1 MMSYENSDLNTRA
14 VNQWASHL
22 SICFFSRVPT
32 AGIEV
37 FVKNKYHCLTRVS
50 DNFFV
55 GANLGKVSFPLRVR
69 LTSITGEQVVAA
81 IRELKNGVSLQSG
94 VQFKGFRSGSK

>member
-1 MMSYENSDLNTRA
+1 M
-14 VNQWASHL
+14 
-22 SICFFSRVPT
+22 PT

-37 FVKNKYHCLTRVS
+37 FAKNKYHCLTRVS

-55 GANLGKVSFPLRVR
+55 GARLGKFSFPLRVR
-69 LTSITGEQVVAA
+69 LTSITGEQVVTA